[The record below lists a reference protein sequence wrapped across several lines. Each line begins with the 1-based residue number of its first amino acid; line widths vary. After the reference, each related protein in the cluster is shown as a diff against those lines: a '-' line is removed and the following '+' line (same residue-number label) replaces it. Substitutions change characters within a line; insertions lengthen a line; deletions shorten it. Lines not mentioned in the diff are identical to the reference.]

1 MDIRIQTLGGL
12 RVFHDGRELS
22 RISRRP
28 TRAALLVYL
37 AVERD
42 VTRDVVLGT
51 LWSRLDPDR
60 ARHALNQALYLLRKE
75 FGDDWLVVDG
85 DRLRVAGSV
94 RVDALE
100 FEERVKAGSFEEA
113 LPLYEGAF
121 LEGWYLRD
129 TPEFEHWMD
138 RVRLRLSRLHG
149 DARRGRL
156 SGLRREGRT
165 AEALE
170 VAREW
175 VRSEPRQ
182 DAAHHALIELLALSG
197 RRAEALD
204 HYEAYERDLARQ
216 DLAPLEETRALVE
229 RIRNGEEERTTRP
242 EAEQRR
248 REGEEALERPI
259 PESAEPPGPEPGA
272 RRGRA
277 LRRLAAA
284 AVLTAAVLVVFAAL
298 GDRSPAPALDPA
310 RVLVYPL
317 ENRTGDSG
325 LDPTGRLAADWI
337 TRGLAR
343 ADFLLAVPS
352 TEFLPAPEPASGAEG
367 ATPDYLQ
374 EAKAAARE
382 AGCGTLVAGAFYRQ
396 DSEIEFHVQILQAP
410 DWEVLESVGPIRAD
424 PADPMEAVDVLGQRI
439 LIGLALRWEES
450 LAGVFAKSERP
461 PSYAAYVAFVEGFR
475 KTLAGQW
482 REAAAA
488 LMRANEISPDFT
500 APLIPA
506 AVVLVYGWG
515 DFPAADSVLRI
526 AEASADRLPYYDR
539 LRLELVRATLWGD
552 HRRAHRVA
560 KEAAALLPG
569 GTANYAVADL
579 SVAIHRPREAL
590 ETLAGFDL
598 AFSPGVRDFMHY
610 WDTDTQA
617 RHLLGEHDREL
628 HEAREGRGRF
638 PSSMETLWFE
648 VRALAALG
656 RTSEL
661 DRLLDESL
669 GVRASP
675 ALDPGLVMVQA
686 AEELHVHG
694 HSDGAEEV
702 LTRFETWYE
711 GLDPERKSA
720 PDARLQLGRAD
731 YLAGRLDAAREVF
744 AELRTAAPGN
754 PVPIRYLGT
763 IAARTGDRE
772 TALARSRELAELEND
787 YLFGQN
793 TLGRAAIA
801 ARLGD
806 REEAL
811 ALLRRATS
819 EGVRFG
825 TPLHADPDLSVL
837 QDYPPYREFMKPEG

>member
-1 MDIRIQTLGGL
+1 MDIRIETLGGL
-12 RVFHDGRELS
+12 RVFHDGRDLS

-42 VTRDVVLGT
+42 VTRDVVLGA
-51 LWSRLDPDR
+51 LWSRLDSDR

-75 FGDDWLVVDG
+75 LGDDWLFVDG
-85 DRLRVAGSV
+85 DRLRVTDALS
-94 RVDALE
+94 VDALE
-100 FEERVKAGSFEEA
+100 FERRVKAGSFEDA

-129 TPEFEHWMD
+129 TPEFEHWTD

-149 DARRGRL
+149 DGRRARL
-156 SGLRREGRT
+156 DELRREGRT

-170 VAREW
+170 VARAW
-175 VRSEPRQ
+175 VRSEPLQ
-182 DAAHHALIELLALSG
+182 DAAHHALIELLALAD
-197 RRAEALD
+197 RRAEALE
-204 HYEAYERDLARQ
+204 HYEAYERNLARQ
-216 DLAPLEETRALVE
+216 DLAPLEETRGLVE
-229 RIRNGEEERTTRP
+229 GIRNGEERTTRP
-242 EAEQRR
+242 EAEGRR

-259 PESAEPPGPEPGA
+259 PESADPPGPEPGA

-284 AVLTAAVLVVFAAL
+284 AALTAAALLVFAAL
-298 GDRSPAPALDPA
+298 GDRSPAPTLDPA

-317 ENRTGDSG
+317 ENLTGDAG

-352 TEFLPAPEPASGAEG
+352 TEFLPAPEPATGAEG

-396 DSEIEFHVQILQAP
+396 DSEIEFHAQILAAP

-424 PADPMEAVDVLGQRI
+424 PADPMEAVDVLGQRV
-439 LIGLALRWEES
+439 LIGLALRREES
-450 LAGVFAKSERP
+450 LAGMFAKSERP
-461 PSYAAYVAFVEGFR
+461 PSYAAYVAFAEGFR

-488 LMRANEISPDFT
+488 FMRANEISPEFT

-506 AVVLVYGWG
+506 AVGLVWGSG
-515 DFPAADSVLRI
+515 DFRAADSVLRI

-552 HRRAHRVA
+552 HRRAYRVA
-560 KEAAALLPG
+560 KEAAAFLPG
-569 GTANYAVADL
+569 RTANYSVADL
-579 SVAIHRPREAL
+579 SMAINRPREAL
-590 ETLAGFDL
+590 EALAGFDPN
-598 AFSPGVRDFMHY
+598 SRPGVRDFMNY

-628 HEAREGRGRF
+628 HEAREGRDRF
-638 PSSMETLWFE
+638 PSSMETLWYE

-656 RTSEL
+656 RTTEL

-675 ALDPGLVMVQA
+675 ALGPGLVMVQA
-686 AEELHVHG
+686 AAELHVHG

-702 LTRFETWYE
+702 LTRFETWYQ

-720 PDARLQLGRAD
+720 PDVHLQLGRAR
-731 YLAGRLDAAREVF
+731 YLAGRLDAARDVF
-744 AELRTAAPGN
+744 SELRAVAPGN

-772 TALARSRELAELEND
+772 TAFARSRELADLENE
-787 YLFGQN
+787 YLFGRN

-825 TPLHADPDLSVL
+825 TDLHADPDLSVL
-837 QDYPPYREFMKPEG
+837 RDYPPYQEFMRPQG

>member
-1 MDIRIQTLGGL
+1 MDIRIETLGGL
-12 RVFHDGRELS
+12 RVFQEGRESS

-51 LWSRLDPDR
+51 LWSRLDPER

-85 DRLRVAGSV
+85 ERLRVTGSV

-100 FEERVKAGSFEEA
+100 FEERVSAGSFEEA
-113 LPLYEGAF
+113 LPLYEGGF

-129 TPEFEHWMD
+129 TPEFEQWTD

-149 DARRGRL
+149 DARRARL
-156 SGLRREGRT
+156 SGLRDQDRT
-165 AEALE
+165 SEALE
-170 VAREW
+170 LAREW
-175 VRSEPRQ
+175 VRSDPLQ
-182 DAAHHALIELLALSG
+182 DEAHHALVELLALSG

-204 HYEAYERDLARQ
+204 HYETYERNLARQ

-229 RIRNGEEERTTRP
+229 DIRNGEERTPRP
-242 EAEQRR
+242 EPGERR
-248 REGEEALERPI
+248 PQEEEGLAHSI
-259 PESAEPPGPEPGA
+259 PESADPAGVDPGPP
-272 RRGRA
+272 RGRA
-277 LRRLAAA
+277 IRRLAGVAVLAA
-284 AVLTAAVLVVFAAL
+284 AVLLAFAAL
-298 GDRSPAPALDPA
+298 GDRSSIPELDPA

-317 ENRTGDSG
+317 ENLTGDAD

-352 TEFLPAPEPASGAEG
+352 TEFFPAPEPATGAEG

-382 AGCGTLVAGAFYRQ
+382 AGCGTLVVGAFYRQ

-424 PADPMEAVDVLGQRI
+424 PADPMEAVDVLGQRV
-439 LIGLALRWEES
+439 LIALALFRDES
-450 LAGVFAKSERP
+450 LAGMFAKSERP
-461 PSYAAYVAFVEGFR
+461 PSYAAYVAFAEGFR

-488 LMRANEISPDFT
+488 FMRANEISPEFT

-506 AVVLVYGWG
+506 AVGLVWGSG
-515 DFPAADSVLRI
+515 DFRAADSVLRI

-560 KEAAALLPG
+560 KEAAAFLPG
-569 GTANYAVADL
+569 GTANYSVADL
-579 SVAIHRPREAL
+579 SLAINRPREAL
-590 ETLAGFDL
+590 EALAGFDL
-598 AFSPGVRDFMHY
+598 SRRPGVRDFMHY
-610 WDTDTQA
+610 WDADTQA

-638 PSSMETLWFE
+638 PSSMETLWYE

-661 DRLLDESL
+661 DRLLDESV

-702 LTRFETWYE
+702 LTRFETWYQ
-711 GLDPERKSA
+711 GLDPERKTAS
-720 PDARLQLGRAD
+720 DVRFELGRAD

-744 AELRTAAPGN
+744 SELRAAAPGN

-772 TALARSRELAELEND
+772 TALERSRELAELDGD
-787 YLFGQN
+787 YLFGRN

-825 TPLHADPDLSVL
+825 TGLHADPDLSVL